1 MGQQESMSD
10 CDKLKLRK
18 MYKCDIGEY
27 ANECLDYNS
36 SLCNSYER
44 DGSCKKPFAQEN
56 CKNTCKN
63 CNKCMDNYS
72 KKTCKKMKY
81 VGGCCE
87 KNIMKNCMKTCN
99 LCGII

>member
-63 CNKCMDNYS
+63 CNKCMDNFS
-72 KKTCKKMKY
+72 REKCKKMENN
-81 VGGCCE
+81 GRCCE
-87 KNIMKNCMKTCN
+87 KDVMKNCMKTCN
-99 LCGII
+99 LCDIL